1 MEDLYFYI
9 ISEVICMLNH
19 IFLLIKTRLEGKKKK
34 RKGKKRLKWNTIDRD
49 LKSFEIEI
57 EIVVFPSVNKR
68 NAKFARKIVRQDVN
82 RQGKH
87 PRDGGCV
94 DKSVH
99 R

>member
-1 MEDLYFYI
+1 M
-9 ISEVICMLNH
+9 
-19 IFLLIKTRLEGKKKK
+19 LIKTRLEGEKK

-68 NAKFARKIVRQDVN
+68 NAKFARQDVN